1 MTRAVYQAIVPTGY
15 GGSKNENWYI
25 RLLPPPIPG
34 STEHVVSTTPY
45 VVVSPTS
52 RIGWR
57 IFSRRCLPRRASN
70 SYERHMKYRPT
81 REYWNDYVF
90 EAYVNYQMDAIYLAG
105 LPTFPTAALIPR
117 SLTGMA
123 GRPGLHKAALAGG
136 QTGWTT

>member
-1 MTRAVYQAIVPTGY
+1 MVHPFTPAADTWEHGTCRLHNAIRRGAPDFADWLAYFQPT
-15 GGSKNENWYI
+15 
-25 RLLPPPIPG
+25 LPATAG
-34 STEHVVSTTPY
+34 
-45 VVVSPTS
+45 
-52 RIGWR
+52 
-57 IFSRRCLPRRASN
+57 FD

>member
-1 MTRAVYQAIVPTGY
+1 MGFYIHRGREGSLSILEDLVTRAVYQAIVPTGY

-57 IFSRRCLPRRASN
+57 IFSRRCLPRRASTVT
-70 SYERHMKYRPT
+70 SAT
-81 REYWNDYVF
+81 
-90 EAYVNYQMDAIYLAG
+90 
-105 LPTFPTAALIPR
+105 
-117 SLTGMA
+117 
-123 GRPGLHKAALAGG
+123 
-136 QTGWTT
+136 